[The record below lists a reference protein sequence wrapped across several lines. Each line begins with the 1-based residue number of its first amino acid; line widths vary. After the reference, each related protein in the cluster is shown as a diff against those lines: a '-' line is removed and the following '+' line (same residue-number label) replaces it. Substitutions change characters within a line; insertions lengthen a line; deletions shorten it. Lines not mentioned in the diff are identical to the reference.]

1 MRKKYKIG
9 LIIIGLLLVITT
21 GIGLLKYFLP
31 EKKEEENTANVISD
45 IKEYNYTLD
54 DRDTKYMKETFQ
66 ELRDILSKE
75 EIDYDEYAKSL
86 AKLFLI
92 DFYTLNNKIN
102 KYDVGGLEYIYS
114 SSKENFKLKAMD
126 TLYKGIIDNSNK
138 NRIQELP
145 EVTNVSI
152 NDIVHENI
160 LLNNEE
166 HEGIKITCNLS
177 YRKDLGYDKEGDIYF
192 IKNDKKL
199 EIVKYTSH
207 NSLEEK

>member
-66 ELRDILSKE
+66 ELKDILSKE
-75 EIDYDEYAKSL
+75 EIDYDEYATSL
-86 AKLFLI
+86 AKLFVI

-145 EVTNVSI
+145 EVTNVST
-152 NDIVHENI
+152 NDIEHENI

-166 HEGIKITCNLS
+166 HESIKITCNIS

-199 EIVKYTSH
+199 EIVKYTPH
-207 NSLEEK
+207 NSLEEE